1 MACGQNRRSFLKRAG
16 LVASALTLGGAGGA
30 CSKERK
36 PAGVKTSS
44 SRVAV
49 GQDHGVRK
57 AQNLDGNRIS
67 SLLNHT
73 LKDAFG
79 APDAVTGLRSLL
91 NDGDVVGLK
100 LNCLAGE
107 PLSPTRELVD
117 GLIGILERAGVGKD
131 RIILFERSERD
142 LTKGGFDLRHRAGGL
157 RVIGHDSPGFG
168 YEQEVRSSGM
178 VGSCLSRILTRGIDV
193 LINVGVLKDHNLAG
207 VSAGMKNLF
216 GLIHNPNRY
225 HDDNCDPFVADV
237 LGFPVVRRKLKL
249 TVIDALTAQCQ
260 GGPAWMP
267 DFAWRFDGLMASTD
281 PVALDRVA
289 WQLIEAQRKAKSLPS
304 LVEAKRPPKWIA
316 TAAAR
321 GLGQADPQK
330 FKLLRRG

>member
-1 MACGQNRRSFLKRAG
+1 VNGFVKRMVLAALLDAEIYEEVEADRSANIQAF
-16 LVASALTLGGAGGA
+16 
-30 CSKERK
+30 
-36 PAGVKTSS
+36 
-44 SRVAV
+44 AV
-49 GQDHGVRK
+49 
-57 AQNLDGNRIS
+57 
-67 SLLNHT
+67 
-73 LKDAFG
+73 
-79 APDAVTGLRSLL
+79 
-91 NDGDVVGLK
+91 
-100 LNCLAGE
+100 
-107 PLSPTRELVD
+107 
-117 GLIGILERAGVGKD
+117 
-131 RIILFERSERD
+131 
-142 LTKGGFDLRHRAGGL
+142 
-157 RVIGHDSPGFG
+157 
-168 YEQEVRSSGM
+168 
-178 VGSCLSRILTRGIDV
+178 V
-193 LINVGVLKDHNLAG
+193 LLAG

-281 PVALDRVA
+281 PVALDKVA